1 MKIRKQR
8 EVASWA
14 CVGDFVPGTA
24 VAMESPVNQF
34 CKPDDLYLVG
44 EIPRCYLR
52 DAKGEGYTSWILADK
67 IAVVNLRT
75 GGVSLVQTTRACVS
89 KPEATVYLND
99 GRRI

>member
-8 EVASWA
+8 EAPSWA
-14 CVGDFVPGTA
+14 NVGDFVPGTT

-34 CKPDDLYLVG
+34 CKLDDLYIVG

-52 DAKGEGYTSWILADK
+52 DAKGPGYTSWILADK

-75 GGVSLVQTTRACVS
+75 GGVSLVQDARSCRS
-89 KPEATVYLND
+89 RPEATVYPN
-99 GRRI
+99 GRSG